1 MTQASMPSTAPQ
13 KIVVKE
19 EDLPDYEL
27 ARTRTLPRV
36 WQWIIVGFTILS
48 VSLAMN
54 QIFAW
59 RFFIGFTMI
68 EAQYLYAIVAMMFA
82 MVFIVFPTTPRQ
94 RRDVVPWYD
103 TAMFVISLA
112 IGVYAVWFSNDIV
125 DQAWEYAAP
134 MHGKL
139 VAVVMWLL
147 VLEAGRRTGGW
158 PIFII
163 VLVLSTYPIY
173 VHLMPEVIS
182 GVPQTPLN
190 TAAFH
195 MYSIE
200 SLLGI
205 PMRAFASLVFGF
217 IIFGIALQYTG
228 AGSFFI
234 NLAFAMLGH
243 VRGGPAKV
251 AVLSSGLFG
260 SMSGGPVTNVL
271 TTGTLTIP
279 AMKRMGFSAKY
290 AGGVEAC
297 ASTGGVL
304 MPPIMG
310 ATAFVMA
317 NFLQISYVEVALAAL
332 VPSLLYYF
340 GLFIQIDAYAARYG
354 MKGLPK
360 EELQSVWSVMK
371 AGWIYIFVFA
381 LLVFLLIHLQQEA
394 RAPFYA
400 TALLLVVNQF
410 NKEHRINWDKLRR
423 FVFAIGF
430 LLAELAGVLA
440 AIGLVVGAL
449 VGTGMVGT
457 ITNDLVFLAGDN
469 TLVLL
474 LMGALTCF
482 ILGMGMTVTAAY
494 IFLAI
499 ILAPALIK
507 AGLEPLPVHMFLLYW
522 GMLSFITPP
531 VALAAF
537 AAASVAKADPMA
549 TGFEAMRLGTII
561 YFIPFFF
568 VYNPALLL
576 QGPWG
581 EIAIVCTTAVVG
593 IILLGSALQGY
604 LVGFGRLPSGLLGM
618 IGRILLGMAG
628 IVCAAPGGEMTGL
641 SHLQLAMIAAAL
653 AVPGLLLALPGRRR
667 DTNSNAT
674 AAAAAGQ
681 GG

>member
-1 MTQASMPSTAPQ
+1 MADSPAAEPR
-13 KIVVKE
+13 KYVVRE
-19 EDLPDYEL
+19 EDIPDYEL
-27 ARTRTLPRV
+27 QRTRTLPRT
-36 WQWIIVGFTILS
+36 WLWIVAIGT
-48 VSLAMN
+48 LAAVALVLN
-54 QIFAW
+54 QIFAL
-59 RFFIGFTMI
+59 RFFVGYTVI
-68 EAQYLYAIVAMMFA
+68 EAQFLYAVVAIMFA
-82 MVFIVFPTTPRQ
+82 MVFVVFPAYRRQ

-103 TAMFVISLA
+103 ALMFAASLA
-112 IGVYAVWFSNDIV
+112 IGAYACFFSNDIV

-134 MHGKL
+134 LHGKL
-139 VAVVMWLL
+139 VALAMWGL

-158 PIFII
+158 PIFFV
-163 VLVLSTYPIY
+163 VLVFSTYPIY

-205 PMRAFASLVFGF
+205 PMRAFAALVFGF

-234 NLAFAMLGH
+234 NLAFSALGH

-251 AVLSSGLFG
+251 AVFSSGLFG
-260 SMSGGPVTNVL
+260 SLSGGPVTNVL

-279 AMKRMGFSAKY
+279 AMKRLGFSAKY

-317 NFLQISYVEVALAAL
+317 NFLQISYVEVAIAAV

-340 GLFIQIDAYAARYG
+340 GLFMQIDAYSARHG

-360 EELQSVWSVMK
+360 EELQSLWTVIK
-371 AGWIYIFVFA
+371 AGWVYLFVFA
-381 LLVFLLIHLQQEA
+381 LLIFMLMHLQQEA

-400 TALLLVVNQF
+400 VALLLVINQF
-410 NKEHRINWDKLRR
+410 TRHRLDREKLLR
-423 FVFAIGF
+423 FIFATGF
-430 LLAELAGVLA
+430 LLAELAGILA

-449 VGTGMVGT
+449 VSTGMVGT
-457 ITNDLVFLAGDN
+457 ITNDLVFLAGNN
-469 TLVLL
+469 TFVLL
-474 LMGALTCF
+474 LMGAFTCF
-482 ILGMGMTVTAAY
+482 VLGMGMTVTAAY

-499 ILAPALIK
+499 ILAPALIQ

-537 AAASVAKADPMA
+537 AGASVAKADPMA

-576 QGPWG
+576 QGPVG
-581 EIAIVCTTAVVG
+581 EILIVCVSAAVGV
-593 IILLGSALQGY
+593 ILLSGALQGY
-604 LVGFGRLPSGLLGM
+604 LIGLGRLPDG
-618 IGRILLGMAG
+618 
-628 IVCAAPGGEMTGL
+628 PGGLPSRLLIGLGGLTFAVPGGDMTGL
-641 SHLQLAMIAAAL
+641 GHLHLTAIAFALTAAGTVLAHLMRRRQVSPSAAA
-653 AVPGLLLALPGRRR
+653 
-667 DTNSNAT
+667 
-674 AAAAAGQ
+674 
-681 GG
+681 

>member
-1 MTQASMPSTAPQ
+1 MADSSAPAPQ

-19 EDLPDYEL
+19 DDIPDYEL
-27 ARTRTLPRV
+27 ARTRTLPLV
-36 WQWIIVGFTILS
+36 WQYIVVIATLIAVG
-48 VSLAMN
+48 LAMN

-59 RFFIGFTMI
+59 RFFIGHTII
-68 EAQYLYAIVAMMFA
+68 EAQYLYAVVAIMFA
-82 MVFIVFPTTPRQ
+82 MVFVVFPAYKRQ
-94 RRDVVPWYD
+94 DRAIVPWYD
-103 TAMFVISLA
+103 ALMFVTSLA
-112 IGVYAVWFSNDIV
+112 VGAYAVWYSDEIV
-125 DQAWEYAAP
+125 DQAWEYASP
-134 MHGKL
+134 LHGKL
-139 VAVVMWLL
+139 VAVVMWGL

-158 PIFII
+158 PIFFV

-195 MYSIE
+195 MFSIE

-234 NLAFAMLGH
+234 NLAFALLGH

-251 AVLSSGLFG
+251 AVFSSGLFG

-279 AMKRMGFSAKY
+279 AMKRLGFSAKY

-317 NFLQISYVEVALAAL
+317 NFLQISYVEVALAAT

-340 GLFIQIDAYAARYG
+340 GLFVQIDAYSARHG
-354 MKGLPK
+354 MKGIPR
-360 EELQSVWSVMK
+360 EELQRVGSVMK
-371 AGWIYIFVFA
+371 TGWSYLFVFA
-381 LLVFLLIHLQQEA
+381 LLIFMLIHLQQEA

-400 TALLLVVNQF
+400 TGLLLLINQF
-410 NKEHRINWDKLRR
+410 DKRHRITWEKLRR
-423 FVFAIGF
+423 FVFATGF
-430 LLAELAGVLA
+430 LLAELAGILA

-449 VGTGMVGT
+449 VSTGMVGT
-457 ITNDLVFLAGDN
+457 ITNDLVFLAGNN

-537 AAASVAKADPMA
+537 AGASVAKADPMA

-576 QGPWG
+576 QGPLD
-581 EIAIVCTTAVVG
+581 EILIVCASATLG
-593 IILLGSALQGY
+593 IVLLGGALQGY
-604 LVGFGRLPSGLLGM
+604 LVGIGRLPEGTLGILCQVLIGLGGLTF
-618 IGRILLGMAG
+618 
-628 IVCAAPGGEMTGL
+628 AAPGGDMTGL
-641 SHLQLAMIAAAL
+641 NHVELTAIALAL
-653 AVPGLLLALPGRRR
+653 AVPGIALAWVMRRR
-667 DTNSNAT
+667 PALAS
-674 AAAAAGQ
+674 G
-681 GG
+681 

>member
-1 MTQASMPSTAPQ
+1 
-13 KIVVKE
+13 
-19 EDLPDYEL
+19 
-27 ARTRTLPRV
+27 
-36 WQWIIVGFTILS
+36 
-48 VSLAMN
+48 
-54 QIFAW
+54 
-59 RFFIGFTMI
+59 
-68 EAQYLYAIVAMMFA
+68 
-82 MVFIVFPTTPRQ
+82 
-94 RRDVVPWYD
+94 
-103 TAMFVISLA
+103 
-112 IGVYAVWFSNDIV
+112 
-125 DQAWEYAAP
+125 
-134 MHGKL
+134 
-139 VAVVMWLL
+139 MWGL

-158 PIFII
+158 PIFFV
-163 VLVLSTYPIY
+163 VLVFSTYPTY
-173 VHLMPEVIS
+173 VHFMPEVIS
-182 GVPQTPLN
+182 GVAQTPLN

-234 NLAFAMLGH
+234 NFAFALLGH
-243 VRGGPAKV
+243 VRGAPAKL
-251 AVLSSGLFG
+251 ALFTSGLFG

-271 TTGTLTIP
+271 TTGALTIP
-279 AMKRMGFSAKY
+279 AMKRLGFSAKY

-317 NFLQISYVEVALAAL
+317 NFLQVSYVEVMVAAI

-340 GLFIQIDAYAARYG
+340 GLFMQIDAYSARHG
-354 MKGLPK
+354 MKGLPR
-360 EELQSVWSVMK
+360 EELQRVSQVMK
-371 AGWIYIFVFA
+371 SGWLYLFVFA
-381 LLVFLLIHLQQEA
+381 LLIYMLVHLQQEA

-400 TALLLVVNQF
+400 VALLLVINQF
-410 NKEHRINWDKLRR
+410 TAHRMDRQKILR
-423 FVFAIGF
+423 FIFATGF
-430 LLAELAGVLA
+430 LHAELAGILA
-440 AIGLVVGAL
+440 AVGLVVGAL
-449 VGTGMVGT
+449 VSTGMVGT
-457 ITNDLVFLAGDN
+457 ITNDLVFLAGNN

-474 LMGALTCF
+474 MMGALTCF

-537 AAASVAKADPMA
+537 AGASIAKADPMA

-576 QGPWG
+576 QGPIG
-581 EIAIVCTTAVVG
+581 EILIVCGSAVIGV
-593 IILLGSALQGY
+593 ILLSAALQGY
-604 LVGFGRLPSGLLGM
+604 LIGLGLLPEGGLGLPARVL
-618 IGRILLGMAG
+618 IGLGGLTFA
-628 IVCAAPGGEMTGL
+628 VPGGELTGL
-641 SHLQLAMIAAAL
+641 SHLELTAIAFAL
-653 AVPGLLLALPGRRR
+653 TASGIALVLLMRR
-667 DTNSNAT
+667 AT
-674 AAAAAGQ
+674 GASG
-681 GG
+681 